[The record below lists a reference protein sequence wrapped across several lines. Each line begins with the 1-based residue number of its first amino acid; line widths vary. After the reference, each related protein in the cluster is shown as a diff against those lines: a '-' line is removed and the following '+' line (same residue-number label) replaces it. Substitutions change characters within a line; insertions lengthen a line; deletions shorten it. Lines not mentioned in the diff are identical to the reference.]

1 MASFK
6 RLACVFVI
14 AAAALTSGC
23 ATIVK
28 GSTQDLNVN
37 TDPTG
42 ANCELSRAGIVIASV
57 NPTPGSVQIKKDKND
72 IEVKCNKSGYAE
84 TSGHISSNFEGWTVG
99 NILFG
104 GIIGIAVDYGSG
116 ALNSYEPEL
125 FVKLTPEKFAS
136 SEDKADFYEKWRS
149 DVLQNS
155 TKAKIAASKTCVKE
169 QCDEMSRRIDK
180 ETEQALAAIESN
192 RNLRSS
198 PAPSAPAPSQPQAQA
213 QQVAARAEQTARA
226 SANTGSPRT
235 GDKWIYQLS
244 DNARPVGKVVIEATG
259 VSGDQVRERI
269 TREGW
274 PGFVAEREVAAPF
287 NILRFQDPVKL
298 PGGFQFA
305 EISPYASPNA
315 DIRKGQ
321 SWSDIQGTVFI
332 MFFGT
337 QRFLAQA
344 KVISKETVKVPAGTF
359 EAWRI
364 EAVSENQWTAR
375 TVRMK
380 FTYWYSPDMA
390 RTVKMIMD
398 VNPESQAHVLDSY
411 ELVSFAAGK

>member
-1 MASFK
+1 MIRFK
-6 RLACVFVI
+6 HVAAVFVV
-14 AAAALTSGC
+14 AAAVFSSGC

-28 GSTQDLNVN
+28 GSTQDLNIN
-37 TDPTG
+37 TDPVG
-42 ANCELSRAGIVIASV
+42 ANCDLSRAGVVIASV

-72 IEVKCNKSGYAE
+72 IEVKCKKNGYAE
-84 TSGHISSNFEGWTVG
+84 TSGRIPANFEGWTVG
-99 NILFG
+99 NVLFG
-104 GIIGIAVDYGSG
+104 GIIGIAVDYSSG

-136 SEDKADFYEKWRS
+136 SEDKADFYEKWRT

-169 QCDEMSRRIDK
+169 QCDEISRRIDK

-198 PAPSAPAPSQPQAQA
+198 PAPSIPSPSQPQV
-213 QQVAARAEQTARA
+213 QVAPTTVQIAPA
-226 SANTGSPRT
+226 SAKTGSLKT

-244 DNARPVGKVVIEATG
+244 DNSKPVGKIVIEATG
-259 VSGDQVRERI
+259 VSSDQVRERI
-269 TREGW
+269 TRDGW
-274 PGFVAEREVAAPF
+274 PGFVAEREVATTF
-287 NILRFQDPVKL
+287 SVLRFQDPVKL
-298 PGGFQFA
+298 PGGYQFA
-305 EISPYASPNA
+305 EISPYAPPDV
-315 DIRKGQ
+315 DIRQGQ
-321 SWSDIQGTVFI
+321 SWNDIQGTVFI

-344 KVISKETVKVPAGTF
+344 KVIKKETIKVPAGTF
-359 EAWRI
+359 DAWRI

-398 VNPESQAHVLDSY
+398 VNPQTQAPVLDSY
-411 ELVSFAAGK
+411 ELVSFEAGK